1 MAILGSDTQTPPSKV
16 TVPVEIHCV
25 KCESCGFTEE
35 CTPAYILR
43 VRERYQGRWICGLCI
58 EAVKDEA
65 LRSSTL
71 ISTEEALDRHISFC
85 KKFRASSPLDET
97 EHPISAMGRIL
108 RRSLDSPRALRYN
121 SSSVLPG
128 FEGVKGPS
136 LLRSESCFSALSS

>member
-1 MAILGSDTQTPPSKV
+1 MAISGLDTQTPQSKV
-16 TVPVEIHCV
+16 TAQIEIHSV

-65 LRSSTL
+65 LRSDTL
-71 ISTEEALDRHISFC
+71 ISTKEALDRLISFC
-85 KKFRASSPLDET
+85 KKFRASSPSDET

-108 RRSLDSPRALRYN
+108 RRSLDSPRPLRSN